1 MRSRYLSEG
10 RQAKAVYQVKQS
22 LLLYTCVRDELFYYQ
37 VLIEKD
43 WLAFGHP
50 FHLRHAYGMPRGVT
64 SGKEDQRSPIFLQ
77 FLDCT
82 WQLVMQLPSYFEFNP
97 RYVHEGW
104 TLSPQA
110 ILDPS
115 AG

>member
-1 MRSRYLSEG
+1 MAFTLDPHTFI
-10 RQAKAVYQVKQS
+10 AH
-22 LLLYTCVRDELFYYQ
+22 Q

-50 FHLRHAYGMPRGVT
+50 FHLRHAYGKPRGGT

-77 FLDCT
+77 FLDCA

-97 RYVHEGW
+97 RYLHTFG
-104 TLSPQA
+104 PYQ
-110 ILDPS
+110 P
-115 AG
+115 

>member
-1 MRSRYLSEG
+1 MLIEVNGYILSF
-10 RQAKAVYQVKQS
+10 VV
-22 LLLYTCVRDELFYYQ
+22 LLLDQ

-50 FHLRHAYGMPRGVT
+50 FHLRHAYGLPRGT
-64 SGKEDQRSPIFLQ
+64 TTAKEDQRSPIFLQ

-97 RYVHEGW
+97 R
-104 TLSPQA
+104 
-110 ILDPS
+110 
-115 AG
+115 